1 MLRGIKPLYCLIAAV
16 SSTVLA
22 FGLYHVHS
30 FSGVTEGGVL
40 GMTLLLQHWLSLS
53 PAVSGFVLTAA
64 CYALGWRV
72 LGRKF
77 VIYSAVSTASFSL
90 AYAIIE
96 QFPPLWPQLYG
107 MPLLSAILGAVFVGI
122 GCGLCVR
129 VGGAPSGD
137 DALAMSLSR
146 ICKIKIEYVY
156 MISDVTVLLLS
167 LSYIPFR
174 RIGFSLLTV
183 LLSGKL
189 IGLVQ
194 RFPAKKKEEE
204 NEPKSIKNRI

>member
-16 SSTVLA
+16 SSAVLA

-53 PAVSGFVLTAA
+53 PAVSGFVLNAA

-77 VIYSAVSTASFSL
+77 VVYSVVSTASFSV

-96 QFPPLWPQLYG
+96 QFPPLWPQLYD

-122 GCGLCVR
+122 GCGFSVW
-129 VGGAPSGD
+129 VGGASGGD
-137 DALAMSLSR
+137 DALAMAVSHLLHWPIQR
-146 ICKIKIEYVY
+146 VY
-156 MISDVTVLLLS
+156 LITDLAVLGLS
-167 LSYIPFR
+167 LSYIPLSR
-174 RIGFSLLTV
+174 MWYSLLTV
-183 LLSGKL
+183 ILSGQIVGWIQHIPL
-189 IGLVQ
+189 LGQ
-194 RFPAKKKEEE
+194 QKEQAHGNNPRE
-204 NEPKSIKNRI
+204 

>member
-77 VIYSAVSTASFSL
+77 VVYSVVSTASFSV

-96 QFPPLWPQLYG
+96 QFPPLWPQLYD

-122 GCGLCVR
+122 GCGFSVW
-129 VGGAPSGD
+129 VGGASGGD
-137 DALAMSLSR
+137 DALAMAVSHLLHWPIQR
-146 ICKIKIEYVY
+146 VY
-156 MISDVTVLLLS
+156 LITDLTVLGLS
-167 LSYIPFR
+167 LSYIPLSR
-174 RIGFSLLTV
+174 MWYSLLTV
-183 LLSGKL
+183 ILSGQIVGL
-189 IGLVQ
+189 IQ
-194 RFPAKKKEEE
+194 RVPLPEKKQYKEE
-204 NEPKSIKNRI
+204 NN

>member
-1 MLRGIKPLYCLIAAV
+1 MLRGIKPLYCLIAA
-16 SSTVLA
+16 SASAVLA

-53 PAVSGFVLTAA
+53 PAVSGFVLNAA

-77 VIYSAVSTASFSL
+77 VVYSVVSTASFSV

-96 QFPPLWPQLYG
+96 QFPPLWPQLYD

-122 GCGLCVR
+122 GCGFSVW
-129 VGGAPSGD
+129 VGGASGGD
-137 DALAMSLSR
+137 DALAMAVSHLLHWPIQR
-146 ICKIKIEYVY
+146 VY
-156 MISDVTVLLLS
+156 LITDLAVLGLS
-167 LSYIPFR
+167 LSYIPLSR
-174 RIGFSLLTV
+174 MWYSLLTV
-183 LLSGKL
+183 ILSGQIVGWIQHIPL
-189 IGLVQ
+189 
-194 RFPAKKKEEE
+194 PEKKQDKEE
-204 NEPKSIKNRI
+204 NN

>member
-1 MLRGIKPLYCLIAAV
+1 MLRGIKPLYCLIVAV

-53 PAVSGFVLTAA
+53 PAVSGFVLNAA

-77 VIYSAVSTASFSL
+77 VVYSVVSTASFSL

-96 QFPPLWPQLYG
+96 QFPPLWPQLYD
-107 MPLLSAILGAVFVGI
+107 MPLFSAILGAVFVGI
-122 GCGLCVR
+122 GCGFSVW
-129 VGGAPSGD
+129 VGGASGGD
-137 DALAMSLSR
+137 DALAMAASHLLKCPIQR
-146 ICKIKIEYVY
+146 IYLIT
-156 MISDVTVLLLS
+156 DLTVLGLS
-167 LSYIPFR
+167 LSYIPFSR
-174 RIGFSLLTV
+174 LWYSLLTV
-183 LLSGKL
+183 ILSGQIVGWIQHIPL
-189 IGLVQ
+189 PLQ
-194 RFPAKKKEEE
+194 QKERSHGNDSRE
-204 NEPKSIKNRI
+204 

>member
-16 SSTVLA
+16 SSAVLA

-53 PAVSGFVLTAA
+53 PAVSGFVLNAA

-77 VIYSAVSTASFSL
+77 VVYSVVSTASFSL

-96 QFPPLWPQLYG
+96 QFPPLWPQLYD
-107 MPLLSAILGAVFVGI
+107 MPLLSAVLGAVFVGI
-122 GCGLCVR
+122 GCGFSVW
-129 VGGAPSGD
+129 VGGASGGD
-137 DALAMSLSR
+137 DALAMAVSHLLHWPIQR
-146 ICKIKIEYVY
+146 VY
-156 MISDVTVLLLS
+156 LITDLTVLGLS
-167 LSYIPFR
+167 LSYIPLSR
-174 RIGFSLLTV
+174 LWYSLLTV
-183 LLSGKL
+183 LLSGQIVGWIQHIPL
-189 IGLVQ
+189 PDG
-194 RFPAKKKEEE
+194 AKEKQ
-204 NEPKSIKNRI
+204 